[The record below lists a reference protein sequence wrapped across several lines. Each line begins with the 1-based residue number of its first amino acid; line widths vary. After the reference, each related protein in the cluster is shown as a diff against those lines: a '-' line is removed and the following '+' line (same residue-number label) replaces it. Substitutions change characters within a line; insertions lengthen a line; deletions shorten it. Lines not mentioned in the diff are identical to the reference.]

1 MLHTRESGPKDAPTI
16 LFLHGGGLSGR
27 QWTPQMQQLSDYH
40 CLVPDLP
47 EQGQSRATAPLTLDG
62 AAEDVLNI
70 LSVRARDG
78 RAHVVGSS
86 FGGTLALHLL
96 RVAPEYIETAVMSGG
111 SAGLGRFLG
120 GISLASVGMYRLL
133 PIKTLIQ
140 LSRRQFGV
148 PAEFWPMVQEDLEL
162 SANAGF
168 SRNLTTAMMQLRLPT
183 DCQMPV
189 LAVVGEH
196 ETWYAKQAA
205 RQIATALPNA
215 RAALAP
221 GVGHI
226 WNLEAPELFTAMLRA
241 WIVGECMSSTLR
253 PL

>member
-1 MLHTRESGPKDAPTI
+1 MLYTRESGPKDAPTI

-40 CLVPDLP
+40 CLAPDLP
-47 EQGQSRATAPLTLDG
+47 EQGQSRATGPLTLDG

-70 LSVRARDG
+70 LSVRAHDS

-111 SAGLGRFLG
+111 SAGLGRLLG

-162 SANAGF
+162 SANANF
-168 SRNLTTAMMQLRLPT
+168 NRNLTTAMMQLRLPK
-183 DCQMPV
+183 DCQVPV
-189 LAVVGEH
+189 LAVVGER

-205 RQIATALPNA
+205 RQIAKALPNA
-215 RAALAP
+215 QAAIVP

-241 WIVGECMSSTLR
+241 WIIEGCTSTTLR